1 MSNTIS
7 ASQLMMQMGQMKSQA
22 TSHPMLESNPLSLN
36 RASEN
41 NKLQQT
47 EKVNFSDLLA
57 GAVNHVNNI
66 QQQAGQL
73 KKDFEMGKE
82 GVDLVEVM
90 IASEKSSVAF
100 TALLETRNQL
110 LKAYNEVKAIR
121 V

>member
-22 TSHPMLESNPLSLN
+22 ASHPLLENNPLSLN
-36 RASEN
+36 PGIDKGN
-41 NKLQQT
+41 TQQT
-47 EKVNFSDLLA
+47 EKVNFADLLS
-57 GAVNHVNNI
+57 GAVNHVNGI
-66 QQQAGQL
+66 QQHAGQL

-82 GVDLVEVM
+82 GVDLVQVM

-100 TALLETRNQL
+100 SALLETRNKL

>member
-7 ASQLMMQMGQMKSQA
+7 ASQLMMQMGQMKSQSV
-22 TSHPMLESNPLSLN
+22 SHPMLENNPFLLKPG
-36 RASEN
+36 SEKN
-41 NKLQQT
+41 VPEQT
-47 EKVNFSDLLA
+47 EQVNFSDLLA
-57 GAVNHVNNI
+57 GAVNHVNNY

-82 GVDLVEVM
+82 GVDLVQVM

-100 TALLETRNQL
+100 TALLETRNKL
-110 LKAYNEVKAIR
+110 LKAYNEIKNIR